1 MKSIHYT
8 LGVSVLILMLIR
20 TILKLTNKDPDI
32 TPTAPH
38 WQIAALKTVHGILY
52 LLFNSL
58 P

>member
-38 WQIAALKTVHGILY
+38 CKLQL
-52 LLFNSL
+52 
-58 P
+58 